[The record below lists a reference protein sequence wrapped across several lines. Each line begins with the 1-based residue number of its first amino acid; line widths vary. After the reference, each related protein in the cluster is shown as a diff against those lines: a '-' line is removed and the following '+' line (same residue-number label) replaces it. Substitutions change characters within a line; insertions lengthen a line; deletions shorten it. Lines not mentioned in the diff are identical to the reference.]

1 MVGTPW
7 MSLFLAWL
15 PWTIYYLLFTIP
27 ALFFL
32 RQRVM
37 EDTARAVWALA
48 IVSVPIMGVVAF
60 AVIQPGRPTDA

>member
-1 MVGTPW
+1 MAI
-7 MSLFLAWL
+7 FFAWL
-15 PWTIYYLLFTIP
+15 PWTMYYLLFTVP

-60 AVIQPGRPTDA
+60 AVIQPGQRAP

>member
-7 MSLFLAWL
+7 MAMFLAWL
-15 PWTIYYLLFTIP
+15 PWTIYYLLFTVP

-32 RQRVM
+32 RQRAM

-60 AVIQPGRPTDA
+60 AVIQPGRRPDA